1 MVQLHRRPPSKYMA
15 FLILPVEG
23 EVYQVHV
30 WICYL
35 GKIRVGEKTDI
46 LLKIPIS
53 VYGFW

>member
-1 MVQLHRRPPSKYMA
+1 MA